1 MKSKMNKE
9 QKSEY
14 MRRWRLQNKEYIRE
28 YITKYK
34 QENREHVLA
43 VQRLLN
49 HKNYIPKPRV
59 RKPKPEPTRPQPK
72 PKLVITKSV
81 FIQF

>member
-1 MKSKMNKE
+1 MMTKE

-14 MRRWRLQNKEYIRE
+14 MRKYRLKNKERLKQYIRE
-28 YITKYK
+28 YK
-34 QENREHVLA
+34 QKNRERVLA
-43 VQRLLN
+43 VQRILN
-49 HKNYIPKPRV
+49 HKKYVPRRRV
-59 RKPKPEPTRPQPK
+59 RKPKPEPTRPPPP